1 MAWAFLR
8 VYFDQIESWEALS
21 DAERGRLL
29 LAALKYAARGEPPE
43 FNGNERYQW
52 PQVRSQIDKEKQSYL
67 QKVKQCSDAGKASAE
82 SRGNYQ
88 RPSTTV
94 NDRQRPLAKE
104 QEQKQEQEQE
114 QRNREKKAD
123 AFREFAG
130 ENADLLRALREFSEM
145 RTRIKAPLTD
155 AAKTRLLSRLR
166 TFPAAEWIPILDQSV
181 DNCWKDIYALKKDEQ
196 PQPRRTSGRNVQTT
210 PAPTVSDQVKKYGPI
225 NDKMSAVLAAM
236 PGIGGDL

>member
-1 MAWAFLR
+1 MAWTFLR

-43 FNGNERYQW
+43 FSGNERYQW
-52 PQVRSQIDKEKQSYL
+52 PQVRSQIDREKQSYL

-94 NDRQRPLAKE
+94 NDRQRPLIKE
-104 QEQKQEQEQE
+104 QEQNQEQEQE
-114 QRNREKKAD
+114 QRNKEKKAD

-130 ENADLLRALREFSEM
+130 ENADLLKALREFSSM
-145 RTRIKAPLTD
+145 RSQIKKPLT
-155 AAKTRLLSRLR
+155 AAAQTRLLSKLK
-166 TFPAAEWIPILDQSV
+166 TFQESEWIPILNQSV
-181 DNCWKDIYALKKDEQ
+181 DHCWQDIYALKTEA
-196 PQPRRTSGRNVQTT
+196 S
-210 PAPTVSDQVKKYGPI
+210 PAPANKPANRNGPVGTNISRTVDAAGAAK
-225 NDKMSAVLAAM
+225 LAELKRAFNL
-236 PGIGGDL
+236 GGDKPSST

>member
-1 MAWAFLR
+1 MANKCWF
-8 VYFDQIESWEALS
+8 VYYSWLEAIESLS
-21 DAERGRLL
+21 DSEAGRLL
-29 LAALKYAARGEPPE
+29 KCCLKYSSTGEGE
-43 FNGNERYQW
+43 ILSGNERGIW
-52 PQVRSQIDKEKQSYL
+52 LMIKHQIDRDNERAAEISQKRREAGALSRSNCNHLQAFDSNCNQERREKEKEE
-67 QKVKQCSDAGKASAE
+67 K
-82 SRGNYQ
+82 R
-88 RPSTTV
+88 
-94 NDRQRPLAKE
+94 
-104 QEQKQEQEQE
+104 
-114 QRNREKKAD
+114 REEETPKKAD

-225 NDKMSAVLAAM
+225 DGKLSKVLEMM
-236 PGIGGDL
+236 PDIGGDL